1 MTNIVN
7 NDVQTYVKELI
18 SKAFNPVAKNGYK
31 IETDGE
37 PEERYPERTLFAW
50 DNRQGNI
57 PD

>member
-1 MTNIVN
+1 MANIVT
-7 NDVQTYVKELI
+7 NDVQTYVKDLV
-18 SKAFNPVAKNGYK
+18 SKEFNPAAKSGHK
-31 IETDGE
+31 IETGGE